1 LPIAI
6 VLWFIEIS
14 WFMFVKV
21 ASLWLGMKVLDKVVH
36 CFLVIHVA
44 LSLLSIPFATC
55 CYVLTITLSLGHV

>member
-1 LPIAI
+1 
-6 VLWFIEIS
+6 
-14 WFMFVKV
+14 MFVKV
-21 ASLWLGMKVLDKVVH
+21 ASLWLGVKVLDKVVH